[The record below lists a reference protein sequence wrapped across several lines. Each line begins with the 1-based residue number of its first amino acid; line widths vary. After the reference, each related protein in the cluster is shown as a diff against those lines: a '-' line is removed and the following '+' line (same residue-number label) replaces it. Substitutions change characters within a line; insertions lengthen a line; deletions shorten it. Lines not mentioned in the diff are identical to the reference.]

1 MKREKE
7 IKEENI
13 RKMKEAF
20 EISKKVVE
28 KENLEKSKKYFE
40 KFIANIFLK
49 EFMIETEKKIEFKAS
64 LILRIQNLTQE
75 FMNNCQKFINSFK
88 SNTSK
93 IINEFDIKEIEPI
106 EHINFIVVGKAGVGK
121 STFINEALL
130 LSEDKRAEEGVG
142 ESVTT
147 ISSLYIS
154 EKLKMVRMWD
164 TPGLDDKVS
173 KDDILKEIQRLI
185 EDGSQQGPDHY
196 INIILYCT
204 SGLDQR
210 FQKEDEELIKAIMK
224 IYPFDN
230 LPVIITQLK
239 SYMPLM
245 AENMEKAIRNVLKK
259 YDEKIVEK
267 IEIKSIISRDCLDK
281 GSHIKAHGIPELLR
295 LSFDIMGRSIASAT
309 CKKISEEIENL
320 CKNYMKK
327 KKSFIKNIFKYEMEL
342 LEVAKNYFV
351 DDLEE
356 ENNELFV
363 ERNELSELNIYKN
376 IDNPTYFIDNF
387 CKIIKGKFLDIF
399 NNLENEN
406 LQLNDIE
413 NENIEQE
420 NNAEE
425 NKEQEN
431 NVEENKEQ
439 ENNVEEN
446 QIQENN
452 VEDNQAQ
459 ENNVEENQIQ
469 DNNVEE
475 NQMQEINNN
484 NEQNNINE
492 NINQQNNENMNEEQE
507 NDDNEEEEN
516 EEQENN
522 EHNNPNED
530 NQNEIN
536 QVEEEIR
543 EKSPVELL
551 VEENL
556 KKLGRSI
563 DEASNKTF
571 DKIFK
576 KRYDDYLKDLLK
588 EQEAKNREFQ
598 NDESIIN
605 ILEVENSF
613 KEKLLPIFKNEFYKI
628 FFCIILKLFMNN
640 LKQNFK
646 SIVKK
651 ELTDN
656 EEAQKILH
664 QKAENSLKIIT
675 ENLKQKLISELDVV
689 MKEKEMKNN
698 NDKNKKEE
706 KNNNNKKENNNNNED
721 IDFAF

>member
-1 MKREKE
+1 MRRKQE
-7 IKEENI
+7 IKEQNI
-13 RKMKEAF
+13 KNMKEAF

-40 KFIANIFLK
+40 KYIANIFLK
-49 EFMIETEKKIEFKAS
+49 EFMIETEKRIEFKVS
-64 LILRIQNLTQE
+64 LISRIQILTHE

-130 LSEDKRAEEGVG
+130 LPEYKRAEEGDG
-142 ESVTT
+142 ESVTR

-154 EKLKMVRMWD
+154 EKLRMIRMWD

-204 SGLDQR
+204 FGLDQR

-224 IYPFDN
+224 IYPFEN

-239 SYMPLM
+239 SYMPLI
-245 AENMEKAIRNVLKK
+245 AHNMEKVIRDVLKK

-267 IEIKSIISRDCLDK
+267 IEIKSIVSRDCLDQ
-281 GSHIKAHGIPELLR
+281 GSYIKAHGIPELLR

-320 CKNYMKK
+320 CKNFMNKK
-327 KKSFIKNIFKYEMEL
+327 KLFIKNIFKYEMEL

-351 DDLEE
+351 DNLEE

-376 IDNPTYFIDNF
+376 IDNPTYFVDNF
-387 CKIIKGKFLDIF
+387 CKTIKDKFLDIF
-399 NNLENEN
+399 NNLESEN

-420 NNAEE
+420 DNIEE
-425 NKEQEN
+425 NQVQEDNIEENQVQEN
-431 NVEENKEQ
+431 NIEDNQVQ
-439 ENNVEEN
+439 ENNTEEN
-446 QIQENN
+446 Q
-452 VEDNQAQ
+452 V
-459 ENNVEENQIQ
+459 
-469 DNNVEE
+469 
-475 NQMQEINNN
+475 QEINNN

-492 NINQQNNENMNEEQE
+492 NINQQNNENENEEE
-507 NDDNEEEEN
+507 EKDDNEEEEN
-516 EEQENN
+516 KEQENN
-522 EHNNPNED
+522 EQN
-530 NQNEIN
+530 NQNENNMNENN

-576 KRYDDYLKDLLK
+576 KRYDEYLKDLLK

-605 ILEVENSF
+605 LLEVENSF
-613 KEKLLPIFKNEFYKI
+613 KEKLLPIFKNEFFKI

-640 LKQNFK
+640 LEENFD

-651 ELTDN
+651 ELIDN

-675 ENLKQKLISELDVV
+675 ENLKEKLISELDIV
-689 MKEKEMKNN
+689 MKEKEEKNN
-698 NDKNKKEE
+698 KGKNEKKE
-706 KNNNNKKENNNNNED
+706 KDNNNKKKIENNNED

>member
-1 MKREKE
+1 MRREQE
-7 IKEENI
+7 IKEQNI
-13 RKMKEAF
+13 KKMKEAF
-20 EISKKVVE
+20 EIRKKVVE

-40 KFIANIFLK
+40 KYIANIFLK
-49 EFMIETEKKIEFKAS
+49 EFMIETGKKIEFKVS
-64 LILRIQNLTQE
+64 LISRIQNLTQE

-130 LSEDKRAEEGVG
+130 LSEDKRAEEGDG
-142 ESVTT
+142 ESVTR
-147 ISSLYIS
+147 ISSLYTS

-164 TPGLDDKVS
+164 TPGLDDKIS

-185 EDGSQQGPDHY
+185 KDGSQQGPDHY

-245 AENMEKAIRNVLKK
+245 AENMEKVIRNVLKK

-320 CKNYMKK
+320 CKNFMNKK
-327 KKSFIKNIFKYEMEL
+327 KLFIKNIFKYEMEL
-342 LEVAKNYFV
+342 LEVAKNYFI
-351 DDLEE
+351 DNLEE

-387 CKIIKGKFLDIF
+387 CKTIKDKFLDIF
-399 NNLENEN
+399 NYLENEN

-420 NNAEE
+420 NN
-425 NKEQEN
+425 
-431 NVEENKEQ
+431 VEE
-439 ENNVEEN
+439 
-446 QIQENN
+446 
-452 VEDNQAQ
+452 NQAQ
-459 ENNVEENQIQ
+459 ENNVEENQI
-469 DNNVEE
+469 
-475 NQMQEINNN
+475 QEINNN

-492 NINQQNNENMNEEQE
+492 NINQQNNENEVEEQE

-522 EHNNPNED
+522 EQNDPNENNHNED
-530 NQNEIN
+530 NQNENN
-536 QVEEEIR
+536 QVVEEIR

-556 KKLGRSI
+556 KKLGRSV

-640 LKQNFK
+640 LEQNFE

-651 ELTDN
+651 ELIDN

-675 ENLKQKLISELDVV
+675 ENLKEKLISELDIV
-689 MKEKEMKNN
+689 MKE
-698 NDKNKKEE
+698 KEE
-706 KNNNNKKENNNNNED
+706 KNNNGKHKKEKKDNNNDKNENENNNEE

>member
-1 MKREKE
+1 MRREQE
-7 IKEENI
+7 IKEQNI
-13 RKMKEAF
+13 KKMKEAF
-20 EISKKVVE
+20 EIRKKVVE

-40 KFIANIFLK
+40 KYIANIFLK
-49 EFMIETEKKIEFKAS
+49 EFMIETGKKIEFKVS
-64 LILRIQNLTQE
+64 LISRIQNLTQE

-130 LSEDKRAEEGVG
+130 LSEDKRAEEGDG
-142 ESVTT
+142 ESVTR
-147 ISSLYIS
+147 ISSLYTS

-164 TPGLDDKVS
+164 TPGLDDKIS
-173 KDDILKEIQRLI
+173 KDYILKEIQRLI

-245 AENMEKAIRNVLKK
+245 AENMEKVIRNVLKK

-267 IEIKSIISRDCLDK
+267 IEIKSIISRDCLDR

-320 CKNYMKK
+320 CKNFMNKK
-327 KKSFIKNIFKYEMEL
+327 KLFIKNIFKYEMEL
-342 LEVAKNYFV
+342 LEVAKNYFI
-351 DDLEE
+351 DNLEE

-387 CKIIKGKFLDIF
+387 CKTIKDKFLDIF
-399 NNLENEN
+399 NYLENEN

-420 NNAEE
+420 NN
-425 NKEQEN
+425 
-431 NVEENKEQ
+431 VEENQAQ

-446 QIQENN
+446 QAQENN
-452 VEDNQAQ
+452 VEENQVQENNVEENQAQ
-459 ENNVEENQIQ
+459 ENNVEENQI
-469 DNNVEE
+469 
-475 NQMQEINNN
+475 QEINNN

-492 NINQQNNENMNEEQE
+492 NINQQNNENEVEEQE

-522 EHNNPNED
+522 EQNDPNENNHNED
-530 NQNEIN
+530 NQNENN
-536 QVEEEIR
+536 QVVEEIR

-551 VEENL
+551 VQENL

-640 LKQNFK
+640 LEQNFE
-646 SIVKK
+646 SIIKK
-651 ELTDN
+651 ELIDN

-675 ENLKQKLISELDVV
+675 ENLKEKLISELDIV
-689 MKEKEMKNN
+689 MKE
-698 NDKNKKEE
+698 KEE
-706 KNNNNKKENNNNNED
+706 KNNNGKHKKEKKDNNNDKNENENNNEE

>member
-1 MKREKE
+1 MRREQE
-7 IKEENI
+7 IKEQNI
-13 RKMKEAF
+13 KKMKEAF
-20 EISKKVVE
+20 EIRKKVVE

-40 KFIANIFLK
+40 KYIANIFLK
-49 EFMIETEKKIEFKAS
+49 EFMIETGKKIEFKVS
-64 LILRIQNLTQE
+64 LISRIQNLTQE

-142 ESVTT
+142 ESVTR
-147 ISSLYIS
+147 ISSLYTS

-164 TPGLDDKVS
+164 TPGLDDKIS

-245 AENMEKAIRNVLKK
+245 AENMEKVIRNVLKK

-320 CKNYMKK
+320 CKNFMNKK
-327 KKSFIKNIFKYEMEL
+327 KLFIKNIFKYEMEL
-342 LEVAKNYFV
+342 LEVAKNYFI
-351 DDLEE
+351 DNLEE

-387 CKIIKGKFLDIF
+387 CKTIKDKFLDIF
-399 NNLENEN
+399 NYLENEN

-420 NNAEE
+420 NN
-425 NKEQEN
+425 
-431 NVEENKEQ
+431 VEENQAQ

-446 QIQENN
+446 QAQENN
-452 VEDNQAQ
+452 VEENQAQ

-469 DNNVEE
+469 
-475 NQMQEINNN
+475 EINNN
-484 NEQNNINE
+484 NEENNINE
-492 NINQQNNENMNEEQE
+492 NINQQNNENEVEEQE

-522 EHNNPNED
+522 EQNDPNENNHNED
-530 NQNEIN
+530 NQNENN
-536 QVEEEIR
+536 QVVEEIR

-640 LKQNFK
+640 LEQNFE

-651 ELTDN
+651 ELIDN

-675 ENLKQKLISELDVV
+675 ENLKEKLISELDIV
-689 MKEKEMKNN
+689 MKE
-698 NDKNKKEE
+698 KEE
-706 KNNNNKKENNNNNED
+706 KNNNGKHKKEKKDNNNDKNENENNNEE

>member
-1 MKREKE
+1 MRREQE
-7 IKEENI
+7 IKEQNI
-13 RKMKEAF
+13 KKMKEAF
-20 EISKKVVE
+20 EIRKKVVE

-40 KFIANIFLK
+40 KYIANIFLK
-49 EFMIETEKKIEFKAS
+49 EFMIETGKKIEFKVS
-64 LILRIQNLTQE
+64 LISRIQNLTQE

-130 LSEDKRAEEGVG
+130 LSEDKRAEEGDG
-142 ESVTT
+142 ESVTR
-147 ISSLYIS
+147 ISSLYTS

-164 TPGLDDKVS
+164 TPGLDDKIS
-173 KDDILKEIQRLI
+173 KDYILKEIQRLI

-245 AENMEKAIRNVLKK
+245 AENMEKVIRNVLKK

-320 CKNYMKK
+320 CKNFMNKK
-327 KKSFIKNIFKYEMEL
+327 KLFIKNIFKYEMEL
-342 LEVAKNYFV
+342 LEVAKNYFI
-351 DDLEE
+351 DNLEE

-376 IDNPTYFIDNF
+376 MDNPTYFIDNF
-387 CKIIKGKFLDIF
+387 CKTIKDKFLDIF
-399 NNLENEN
+399 NYLENEN

-420 NNAEE
+420 NNVEE
-425 NKEQEN
+425 NQAQEN
-431 NVEENKEQ
+431 NVEE
-439 ENNVEEN
+439 
-446 QIQENN
+446 
-452 VEDNQAQ
+452 NQAQ
-459 ENNVEENQIQ
+459 ENNVEENQI
-469 DNNVEE
+469 
-475 NQMQEINNN
+475 QEINNN

-492 NINQQNNENMNEEQE
+492 NINQQNNENEVEEQE

-522 EHNNPNED
+522 EQNDPNENNHNED
-530 NQNEIN
+530 NQNENN
-536 QVEEEIR
+536 QVVEEIR

-640 LKQNFK
+640 LEQNFE

-651 ELTDN
+651 ELIDN
-656 EEAQKILH
+656 EKAQKILH

-675 ENLKQKLISELDVV
+675 ENLKEKLISELDIV
-689 MKEKEMKNN
+689 MKE
-698 NDKNKKEE
+698 KEE
-706 KNNNNKKENNNNNED
+706 KNNNGKHKKEKKDNNNDKNENENNNEE

>member
-1 MKREKE
+1 MRREQE
-7 IKEENI
+7 IKEQNI
-13 RKMKEAF
+13 KKMKEAF
-20 EISKKVVE
+20 EIRKKVVE

-40 KFIANIFLK
+40 KYIANIFLK
-49 EFMIETEKKIEFKAS
+49 EFMIETGKKIEFKVS
-64 LILRIQNLTQE
+64 LISRIQNLTQE

-142 ESVTT
+142 ESVTR
-147 ISSLYIS
+147 ISSLYTS

-164 TPGLDDKVS
+164 TPGLDDKIS

-245 AENMEKAIRNVLKK
+245 AENMEKVIRNVLKK

-320 CKNYMKK
+320 CKNFMNKK
-327 KKSFIKNIFKYEMEL
+327 KLFIKNIFKYEMEL
-342 LEVAKNYFV
+342 LEVAKNYFI
-351 DDLEE
+351 DNLEE

-387 CKIIKGKFLDIF
+387 CKTIKDKFLDIF
-399 NNLENEN
+399 NYLENEN

-420 NNAEE
+420 NNVEE
-425 NKEQEN
+425 NQAQEN
-431 NVEENKEQ
+431 NVEE
-439 ENNVEEN
+439 
-446 QIQENN
+446 
-452 VEDNQAQ
+452 NQAQ
-459 ENNVEENQIQ
+459 ENNVEENQI
-469 DNNVEE
+469 
-475 NQMQEINNN
+475 QEINNN

-492 NINQQNNENMNEEQE
+492 NINQQNNQNEVEEQE

-522 EHNNPNED
+522 EQNDPNENNHNED
-530 NQNEIN
+530 NQNENN
-536 QVEEEIR
+536 QVVEEIR

-556 KKLGRSI
+556 KKLGRSV

-640 LKQNFK
+640 LEQNFE

-651 ELTDN
+651 ELIDN

-675 ENLKQKLISELDVV
+675 ENLKEKLISELDIV
-689 MKEKEMKNN
+689 MKE
-698 NDKNKKEE
+698 KEE
-706 KNNNNKKENNNNNED
+706 KNNNGKHKKEKKDNNKDKNENENNNEE

>member
-1 MKREKE
+1 MRREQE
-7 IKEENI
+7 IKEQNI
-13 RKMKEAF
+13 KKMKEAF
-20 EISKKVVE
+20 EIRKKVVE

-40 KFIANIFLK
+40 KYIANIFLK
-49 EFMIETEKKIEFKAS
+49 EFMIETGKKIEFKVS
-64 LILRIQNLTQE
+64 LISRIQNLTQE

-142 ESVTT
+142 ESVTR
-147 ISSLYIS
+147 ISSLYTS

-164 TPGLDDKVS
+164 TPGLDDKIS

-245 AENMEKAIRNVLKK
+245 AENMEKVIRNVLKK

-320 CKNYMKK
+320 CKNFMNKK
-327 KKSFIKNIFKYEMEL
+327 KLFIKNIFKYEMEL
-342 LEVAKNYFV
+342 LEVAKNYFI
-351 DDLEE
+351 DNLEE

-387 CKIIKGKFLDIF
+387 CKTIKDKFLDIF
-399 NNLENEN
+399 NYLENEN

-420 NNAEE
+420 NN
-425 NKEQEN
+425 
-431 NVEENKEQ
+431 VEENQAQ

-446 QIQENN
+446 QAQENN
-452 VEDNQAQ
+452 VEENQAQ
-459 ENNVEENQIQ
+459 ENNVEENQI
-469 DNNVEE
+469 
-475 NQMQEINNN
+475 QEINNN

-492 NINQQNNENMNEEQE
+492 NINQQNNENEVEEQE

-522 EHNNPNED
+522 EQNDPNENNHNED
-530 NQNEIN
+530 NQNENN
-536 QVEEEIR
+536 QVVEEIR

-551 VEENL
+551 VQENL

-628 FFCIILKLFMNN
+628 FFCIILKLFINN
-640 LKQNFK
+640 LEQNFE

-651 ELTDN
+651 ELIDN

-675 ENLKQKLISELDVV
+675 ENLKEKLISELDIV
-689 MKEKEMKNN
+689 MKE
-698 NDKNKKEE
+698 KEE
-706 KNNNNKKENNNNNED
+706 KNNNGKHKKEKKDNNNDKNENENNNEE

>member
-1 MKREKE
+1 MRRKQE
-7 IKEENI
+7 IKEQNI
-13 RKMKEAF
+13 KNMKEAF

-40 KFIANIFLK
+40 KYIANIFLK
-49 EFMIETEKKIEFKAS
+49 EFMIETEKRIEFKVS
-64 LILRIQNLTQE
+64 LISRIQILTHE

-130 LSEDKRAEEGVG
+130 LPENKRAKEGVG
-142 ESVTT
+142 ESVTR

-154 EKLKMVRMWD
+154 EKLRMIRMWD

-204 SGLDQR
+204 FGLDQR
-210 FQKEDEELIKAIMK
+210 FQKEDEELIKEIMK
-224 IYPFDN
+224 IYPFEN

-239 SYMPLM
+239 SYMPLI
-245 AENMEKAIRNVLKK
+245 AHNMEKVIRDVLKK

-267 IEIKSIISRDCLDK
+267 IEIKSIVSRDCLDQ
-281 GSHIKAHGIPELLR
+281 GSYIKAHGIPELLR

-320 CKNYMKK
+320 CKNFMNKK
-327 KKSFIKNIFKYEMEL
+327 KLFIKNIFKYEMEL

-351 DDLEE
+351 DNLEE

-376 IDNPTYFIDNF
+376 IDNPTYFVDNF
-387 CKIIKGKFLDIF
+387 CKTIKDKFLDIF
-399 NNLENEN
+399 NNLESEN

-420 NNAEE
+420 DNIEE
-425 NKEQEN
+425 NQVQEDNIEENQVQEN
-431 NVEENKEQ
+431 NIEDNQVQ
-439 ENNVEEN
+439 ENNIEEN
-446 QIQENN
+446 Q
-452 VEDNQAQ
+452 V
-459 ENNVEENQIQ
+459 
-469 DNNVEE
+469 
-475 NQMQEINNN
+475 QEINNN

-492 NINQQNNENMNEEQE
+492 NINQQNNENENEEE
-507 NDDNEEEEN
+507 EKDDNEEEEN
-516 EEQENN
+516 KEQENN
-522 EHNNPNED
+522 EQN
-530 NQNEIN
+530 NQNENNMNENN

-563 DEASNKTF
+563 DEASSKTF

-576 KRYDDYLKDLLK
+576 KRYDEYLKDLLK

-605 ILEVENSF
+605 LLEVENSF
-613 KEKLLPIFKNEFYKI
+613 KEKLLPIFKNEFFKI

-640 LKQNFK
+640 LEENFD

-651 ELTDN
+651 ELIDN

-675 ENLKQKLISELDVV
+675 ENLKEKLISELDIV
-689 MKEKEMKNN
+689 MKEKEEKNN
-698 NDKNKKEE
+698 KGKNEKKE
-706 KNNNNKKENNNNNED
+706 KDNNNKKKIENNNED

>member
-1 MKREKE
+1 MRREQE
-7 IKEENI
+7 IKEQNI
-13 RKMKEAF
+13 KKMKEAF
-20 EISKKVVE
+20 EIRKKVVE

-40 KFIANIFLK
+40 KYIANIFLK
-49 EFMIETEKKIEFKAS
+49 EFMIETGKKIEFKVS
-64 LILRIQNLTQE
+64 LISRIQNLTQE

-142 ESVTT
+142 ESVTR
-147 ISSLYIS
+147 ISSLYTS

-164 TPGLDDKVS
+164 TPGLDDKIS
-173 KDDILKEIQRLI
+173 KDAILKEIQRLI

-245 AENMEKAIRNVLKK
+245 AENMEKVIRNVLKK

-320 CKNYMKK
+320 CKNFMNKK
-327 KKSFIKNIFKYEMEL
+327 KLFIKNIFKYEMEL
-342 LEVAKNYFV
+342 LEVAKNYFI
-351 DDLEE
+351 DNLEE

-387 CKIIKGKFLDIF
+387 CKTIKDKFLDIF
-399 NNLENEN
+399 NYLENEN

-420 NNAEE
+420 NN
-425 NKEQEN
+425 
-431 NVEENKEQ
+431 VEENQAQ

-446 QIQENN
+446 QAQENN
-452 VEDNQAQ
+452 VEENQAQ
-459 ENNVEENQIQ
+459 ENNVEENQI
-469 DNNVEE
+469 
-475 NQMQEINNN
+475 QEINNN

-492 NINQQNNENMNEEQE
+492 NINQQNNENEVEEQE

-522 EHNNPNED
+522 EQNDPNENNHNED
-530 NQNEIN
+530 NQNENN
-536 QVEEEIR
+536 QVVEEIR

-551 VEENL
+551 VQENL

-640 LKQNFK
+640 LEQNFE

-651 ELTDN
+651 ELIDN

-675 ENLKQKLISELDVV
+675 ENLKEKLISELDIV
-689 MKEKEMKNN
+689 MKE
-698 NDKNKKEE
+698 KEE
-706 KNNNNKKENNNNNED
+706 KNNNGKHKKEKKDNNNDKNENENNNEE

>member
-1 MKREKE
+1 MRREQE
-7 IKEENI
+7 IKEQNI
-13 RKMKEAF
+13 KKMKEAF
-20 EISKKVVE
+20 EIRKKVVE

-40 KFIANIFLK
+40 KYIANIFLK
-49 EFMIETEKKIEFKAS
+49 EFMIETGKKIEFKVS
-64 LILRIQNLTQE
+64 LISRIQNLTQE

-142 ESVTT
+142 ESVTR
-147 ISSLYIS
+147 ISSLYTS

-164 TPGLDDKVS
+164 TPGLDDKIS

-245 AENMEKAIRNVLKK
+245 AENMEKVIRNVLKK

-320 CKNYMKK
+320 CKNFMNKK
-327 KKSFIKNIFKYEMEL
+327 KLFIKNIFKYEMEL
-342 LEVAKNYFV
+342 LEVAKNYFI
-351 DDLEE
+351 DNLEE

-387 CKIIKGKFLDIF
+387 CKTIKDKFLDIF
-399 NNLENEN
+399 NYLENEN

-420 NNAEE
+420 NNVEE
-425 NKEQEN
+425 NQAQEN
-431 NVEENKEQ
+431 NVEE
-439 ENNVEEN
+439 
-446 QIQENN
+446 
-452 VEDNQAQ
+452 NQAQ

-469 DNNVEE
+469 
-475 NQMQEINNN
+475 EINNN
-484 NEQNNINE
+484 NEENNINE
-492 NINQQNNENMNEEQE
+492 NINLQNNENEVEEQE

-522 EHNNPNED
+522 EQNDPNENNHNED
-530 NQNEIN
+530 NQNENN
-536 QVEEEIR
+536 QVVEEIR

-640 LKQNFK
+640 LEQNFE

-651 ELTDN
+651 ELIDN

-675 ENLKQKLISELDVV
+675 ENLKEKLISELDIV
-689 MKEKEMKNN
+689 MKE
-698 NDKNKKEE
+698 KEE
-706 KNNNNKKENNNNNED
+706 KNNNGKHKKEKKDNNNDKNENENNNEE

>member
-1 MKREKE
+1 MRREQE
-7 IKEENI
+7 IKEQNI
-13 RKMKEAF
+13 KKMKEAF
-20 EISKKVVE
+20 EIRKKVVE

-40 KFIANIFLK
+40 KYIANIFLK
-49 EFMIETEKKIEFKAS
+49 EFMIETGKKIEFKVS
-64 LILRIQNLTQE
+64 LISRIQNLTQE

-130 LSEDKRAEEGVG
+130 LSEDKRAEEGDG
-142 ESVTT
+142 ESVTR
-147 ISSLYIS
+147 ISSLYTS

-164 TPGLDDKVS
+164 TPGLDDKIS
-173 KDDILKEIQRLI
+173 KDYILKEIQRLI

-245 AENMEKAIRNVLKK
+245 AENMEKVIRNVLKK

-267 IEIKSIISRDCLDK
+267 IEIKSIISRDCLDR

-320 CKNYMKK
+320 CKNFMNKK
-327 KKSFIKNIFKYEMEL
+327 KLFIKNIFKYEMEL
-342 LEVAKNYFV
+342 LEVAKNYFI
-351 DDLEE
+351 DNLEE

-387 CKIIKGKFLDIF
+387 CKTIKDKFLDIF
-399 NNLENEN
+399 NYLENEN

-420 NNAEE
+420 NNVEE
-425 NKEQEN
+425 NQAQEN
-431 NVEENKEQ
+431 NVEE
-439 ENNVEEN
+439 
-446 QIQENN
+446 
-452 VEDNQAQ
+452 NQAQ
-459 ENNVEENQIQ
+459 ENNVEENQI
-469 DNNVEE
+469 
-475 NQMQEINNN
+475 QEINNN

-492 NINQQNNENMNEEQE
+492 NINQQNNENEVEEQE

-522 EHNNPNED
+522 EQNDPNENNHNED
-530 NQNEIN
+530 NQNENN
-536 QVEEEIR
+536 QVVEEIR

-551 VEENL
+551 VQENL

-640 LKQNFK
+640 LEQNFE
-646 SIVKK
+646 SIIKK
-651 ELTDN
+651 ELIDN

-675 ENLKQKLISELDVV
+675 ENLKEKLISELDIV
-689 MKEKEMKNN
+689 MKE
-698 NDKNKKEE
+698 KEE
-706 KNNNNKKENNNNNED
+706 KNNNGKHKKEKKDNNNDKNENENNNEE

>member
-1 MKREKE
+1 MRREQE
-7 IKEENI
+7 IKEQNI
-13 RKMKEAF
+13 KKMKEAF
-20 EISKKVVE
+20 EIRKKVVE

-40 KFIANIFLK
+40 KYIANIFLK
-49 EFMIETEKKIEFKAS
+49 EFMIETGKKIEFKVS
-64 LILRIQNLTQE
+64 LISRIQNLTQE

-142 ESVTT
+142 ESVTR
-147 ISSLYIS
+147 ISSLYTS

-164 TPGLDDKVS
+164 TPGLDDKIS

-185 EDGSQQGPDHY
+185 EDGSQHGPDHY

-245 AENMEKAIRNVLKK
+245 AENMEKVIRNVLKK

-320 CKNYMKK
+320 CKNFMNKK
-327 KKSFIKNIFKYEMEL
+327 KLFIKNIFKYEMEL
-342 LEVAKNYFV
+342 LEVAKNYFI
-351 DDLEE
+351 DNLEE

-387 CKIIKGKFLDIF
+387 CKTIKDKFLDIF
-399 NNLENEN
+399 NYLENEN

-420 NNAEE
+420 NN
-425 NKEQEN
+425 
-431 NVEENKEQ
+431 VEENQAQ

-446 QIQENN
+446 QAQENN
-452 VEDNQAQ
+452 VEENQAQ
-459 ENNVEENQIQ
+459 ENNVEENQI
-469 DNNVEE
+469 
-475 NQMQEINNN
+475 QEINNN

-492 NINQQNNENMNEEQE
+492 NINQQNNENEVEEQE

-522 EHNNPNED
+522 EQNDPNENNHNED
-530 NQNEIN
+530 NQNENN
-536 QVEEEIR
+536 QVVEEIR

-640 LKQNFK
+640 LEQNFE

-651 ELTDN
+651 ELIDN

-675 ENLKQKLISELDVV
+675 ENLKEKLISELDIV
-689 MKEKEMKNN
+689 MKE
-698 NDKNKKEE
+698 KEE
-706 KNNNNKKENNNNNED
+706 KNNNGKHKKEKKDNNNDKNENENNNEE
-721 IDFAF
+721 IDFSF

>member
-1 MKREKE
+1 MRREQE
-7 IKEENI
+7 IKEQNI
-13 RKMKEAF
+13 KKMKEAF
-20 EISKKVVE
+20 EIRKKVVE

-40 KFIANIFLK
+40 KYIANIFLK
-49 EFMIETEKKIEFKAS
+49 EFMIETGKKIEFKVS
-64 LILRIQNLTQE
+64 LISRIQNLTQE

-142 ESVTT
+142 ESVTR
-147 ISSLYIS
+147 ISSLYTS

-164 TPGLDDKVS
+164 TPGLDDKIS

-245 AENMEKAIRNVLKK
+245 AENMEKVIRNVLKK

-320 CKNYMKK
+320 CKNFMNKK
-327 KKSFIKNIFKYEMEL
+327 KLFIKNIFKYEMEL
-342 LEVAKNYFV
+342 LEVAKNYFI
-351 DDLEE
+351 DNLEE

-387 CKIIKGKFLDIF
+387 CKTIKDKFLDIF
-399 NNLENEN
+399 NYLENEN
-406 LQLNDIE
+406 LLLNDIE

-420 NNAEE
+420 NN
-425 NKEQEN
+425 
-431 NVEENKEQ
+431 VEE
-439 ENNVEEN
+439 
-446 QIQENN
+446 
-452 VEDNQAQ
+452 NQAQ
-459 ENNVEENQIQ
+459 ENNVEENQI
-469 DNNVEE
+469 
-475 NQMQEINNN
+475 QEINNN

-492 NINQQNNENMNEEQE
+492 NINQQNNQNEVEEQE

-522 EHNNPNED
+522 EQNDPNENNHNED
-530 NQNEIN
+530 NQNENN
-536 QVEEEIR
+536 QVVEEIR

-640 LKQNFK
+640 LEQNFE

-651 ELTDN
+651 ELIDN

-675 ENLKQKLISELDVV
+675 ENLKEKLISELDIV
-689 MKEKEMKNN
+689 MKE
-698 NDKNKKEE
+698 KEE
-706 KNNNNKKENNNNNED
+706 KNNNGKHKKEKKDNNNDKNENENNNEE

>member
-1 MKREKE
+1 MRREQE
-7 IKEENI
+7 IKEQNI
-13 RKMKEAF
+13 KKMKEAF
-20 EISKKVVE
+20 EIRKKVVE

-40 KFIANIFLK
+40 KYIANIFLK
-49 EFMIETEKKIEFKAS
+49 EFMIETGKKIEFKVS
-64 LILRIQNLTQE
+64 LISRIQNLTQE

-130 LSEDKRAEEGVG
+130 LSEDKRAEEGDG
-142 ESVTT
+142 ESVTR
-147 ISSLYIS
+147 ISSLYTS

-164 TPGLDDKVS
+164 TPGLDDKIS
-173 KDDILKEIQRLI
+173 KDYILKEIQRLI

-245 AENMEKAIRNVLKK
+245 AENMEKVIRNVLKK

-320 CKNYMKK
+320 CKNFMNKK
-327 KKSFIKNIFKYEMEL
+327 KLFIKNIFKYEMEL
-342 LEVAKNYFV
+342 LEVAKNYFI
-351 DDLEE
+351 DNLEE

-387 CKIIKGKFLDIF
+387 CKTIKDKFLDIF
-399 NNLENEN
+399 NYLENEN

-420 NNAEE
+420 NNVEE
-425 NKEQEN
+425 NQAQEN
-431 NVEENKEQ
+431 NVEE
-439 ENNVEEN
+439 
-446 QIQENN
+446 
-452 VEDNQAQ
+452 NQAQ
-459 ENNVEENQIQ
+459 ENNVEENQI
-469 DNNVEE
+469 
-475 NQMQEINNN
+475 QEINNN

-492 NINQQNNENMNEEQE
+492 NINQQNNENEVEEQE

-522 EHNNPNED
+522 EQNDPNENNHNED
-530 NQNEIN
+530 NQNENN
-536 QVEEEIR
+536 QVVEEIR

-551 VEENL
+551 VQENL

-640 LKQNFK
+640 LEQNFE
-646 SIVKK
+646 SIIKK
-651 ELTDN
+651 ELIDN

-675 ENLKQKLISELDVV
+675 ENLKEKLISELDIV
-689 MKEKEMKNN
+689 MKE
-698 NDKNKKEE
+698 KEE
-706 KNNNNKKENNNNNED
+706 KNNNGKHKKEKKDNNNDKNENENNNEE

>member
-1 MKREKE
+1 MRREQE
-7 IKEENI
+7 IKEQNI
-13 RKMKEAF
+13 KKMKEAF
-20 EISKKVVE
+20 EIRKKVVE

-40 KFIANIFLK
+40 KYIANIFLK
-49 EFMIETEKKIEFKAS
+49 EFMIETGKKIEFKVS
-64 LILRIQNLTQE
+64 LISRIQNLTQE

-130 LSEDKRAEEGVG
+130 LSEDKRAEEGDG
-142 ESVTT
+142 ESVTR
-147 ISSLYIS
+147 ISSLYTS

-164 TPGLDDKVS
+164 TPGLDDKIS
-173 KDDILKEIQRLI
+173 KDHILKEIQRLI

-245 AENMEKAIRNVLKK
+245 AENMEKVIRNVLKK

-267 IEIKSIISRDCLDK
+267 IEIKSIISRDCLDR

-320 CKNYMKK
+320 CKNFMNKK
-327 KKSFIKNIFKYEMEL
+327 KLFIKNIFKYEMEL
-342 LEVAKNYFV
+342 LEVAKNYFI
-351 DDLEE
+351 DNLEE

-387 CKIIKGKFLDIF
+387 CKTIKDKFLDIF
-399 NNLENEN
+399 NYLENEN

-420 NNAEE
+420 NNVEE
-425 NKEQEN
+425 NQAQEN
-431 NVEENKEQ
+431 NVEE
-439 ENNVEEN
+439 
-446 QIQENN
+446 
-452 VEDNQAQ
+452 NQAQ
-459 ENNVEENQIQ
+459 ENNVEENQI
-469 DNNVEE
+469 
-475 NQMQEINNN
+475 QEINNN

-492 NINQQNNENMNEEQE
+492 NINQQNNENEVEEQE

-522 EHNNPNED
+522 EQNDPNENNHNED
-530 NQNEIN
+530 NQNENN
-536 QVEEEIR
+536 QVVEEIR

-551 VEENL
+551 VQENL

-640 LKQNFK
+640 LEQNFE
-646 SIVKK
+646 SIIKK
-651 ELTDN
+651 ELIDN

-675 ENLKQKLISELDVV
+675 ENLKEKLISELDIV
-689 MKEKEMKNN
+689 MKE
-698 NDKNKKEE
+698 KEE
-706 KNNNNKKENNNNNED
+706 KNNNGKHKKEKKDNNNDKNENENNNEE